1 MTDIFNIAIR
11 DFLRTSI
18 GFSKAF
24 EAFEYG
30 PFRDELG
37 QSFPHYN
44 IRGIDH
50 KTNVI
55 ELAVAGFDKS
65 ELDVVDEGGILTIS
79 GGSFLEPARVTKH
92 SWDENGKEK
101 IEHNVKSHNENIE
114 KTKKFIKKNDQSKE
128 DYVHKGVAKRKFTRQ
143 FQLSPGTVVEKA
155 EYKNGMLSITVVDKT
170 KYQEEKK
177 IPIK

>member
-24 EAFEYG
+24 EAFEHG

-44 IRGIDH
+44 IRDIDH

-55 ELAVAGFDKS
+55 
-65 ELDVVDEGGILTIS
+65 
-79 GGSFLEPARVTKH
+79 
-92 SWDENGKEK
+92 
-101 IEHNVKSHNENIE
+101 
-114 KTKKFIKKNDQSKE
+114 
-128 DYVHKGVAKRKFTRQ
+128 
-143 FQLSPGTVVEKA
+143 
-155 EYKNGMLSITVVDKT
+155 
-170 KYQEEKK
+170 
-177 IPIK
+177 